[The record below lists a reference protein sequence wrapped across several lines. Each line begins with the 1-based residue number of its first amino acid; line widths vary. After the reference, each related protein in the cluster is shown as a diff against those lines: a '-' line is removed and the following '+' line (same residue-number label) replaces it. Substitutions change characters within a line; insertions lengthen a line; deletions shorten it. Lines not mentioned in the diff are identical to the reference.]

1 MRDDL
6 GVIVYLSNSRY
17 NHPRLMTQ
25 TTIIP
30 PAYVTQSEE
39 LYDKALDPKVARRL
53 IAFVGPYK
61 WQMLFSAFLMF
72 VAVISSIAGP
82 YLVKVAIDD
91 GLTAHNPAVLRNTV
105 LLYLLLAITRW
116 GFIYWRVNIM
126 AEVGQSVIYDLRR
139 VLFEHLQKLSLS
151 FYARYSVGRV
161 ITRVINDVET
171 LREFITWAVL
181 AIARDLFAL
190 VGIVIAMLSLNVQY
204 SLLTF
209 VTIPLMVGATMLYR
223 RRARLAY
230 RQVRAAISW
239 VNSVLA
245 ENINGIRVVQA
256 FSRQAHN
263 YANYSQ
269 YTNRYHLQTYM
280 RAAKVAA
287 TFLPVVD
294 VLGALATAAVVYLG
308 GAAVLG
314 QSITAGVLVAFVLYI
329 SRFFDPIRDLSRRF
343 DTLQSTMA
351 GGERLLGLL
360 DTEVEV
366 RDAENARELGAI
378 RGAVRFEEVSFQYS
392 DSLISAPSPSGDN
405 ATADGANTTPTSAQ
419 GDLSLVL
426 SNIDLDIQPGE
437 TVAFVGETGA
447 GKTTIIKLLA
457 RFHDPTSGC
466 VRVDGHD
473 LRTVTQASLR
483 RQMGIVLQDPFLFN
497 GTVKENIL
505 FGRLDATDADVIAAA
520 EAVGA
525 HAFITALKN
534 GYDSPVEEGGALLSV
549 GQRQLISFARALLA
563 DPRILI
569 LDEATSS
576 VDTQTEQVIQR
587 ALARLFEGRTS
598 FVIAHRLSTITNADR
613 IVVIHDGRVVEQGKH
628 QELLEKQ
635 GMYYELYKTGFQE

>member
-1 MRDDL
+1 LRFDKT
-6 GVIVYLSNSRY
+6 
-17 NHPRLMTQ
+17 MTQ
-25 TTIIP
+25 STITP

-53 IAFVGPYK
+53 IAFVAPYK

-72 VAVISSIAGP
+72 VAVTSSVAGP

-91 GLTAHNPAVLRNTV
+91 GLTAKNPAVLRNTV
-105 LLYLLLAITRW
+105 LLYLLLAVIRW

-126 AEVGQSVIYDLRR
+126 AKVGQSVIYDLRR

-151 FYARYSVGRV
+151 FYSHYSVGRV

-171 LREFITWAVL
+171 LREFVTWAVL
-181 AIARDLFAL
+181 AIARDLFSLGAL
-190 VGIVIAMLSLNVQY
+190 VIAMLSLNVQL

-209 VTIPLMVGATMLYR
+209 ITIPVMVGATMLYR
-223 RRARLAY
+223 RRARVAY
-230 RQVRAAISW
+230 RRVRAAISW

-263 YANYSQ
+263 YTNYSQ

-280 RAAKVAA
+280 RAAVVAA
-287 TFLPVVD
+287 SFLPAVD
-294 VLGALATAAVVYLG
+294 VLGALATAGVVYIG
-308 GAAVLG
+308 GTAVLG
-314 QSITAGVLVAFVLYI
+314 DSLTAGVLVAFVLYI

-366 RDAENARELGAI
+366 PDAEDARELGAI
-378 RGAVRFEEVSFQYS
+378 RGAVRFENVSFHYS
-392 DSLISAPSPSGDN
+392 DSSTTDVAKSAPS
-405 ATADGANTTPTSAQ
+405 SAQ
-419 GDLSLVL
+419 SRLSLVL
-426 SNIDLDIQPGE
+426 EDIDLDIRPGE

-457 RFHDPTSGC
+457 RFHDPTSGS

-473 LRTVTQASLR
+473 LRAVTQASLR

-497 GTVKENIL
+497 GTV
-505 FGRLDATDADVIAAA
+505 R
-520 EAVGA
+520 
-525 HAFITALKN
+525 
-534 GYDSPVEEGGALLSV
+534 
-549 GQRQLISFARALLA
+549 
-563 DPRILI
+563 
-569 LDEATSS
+569 
-576 VDTQTEQVIQR
+576 
-587 ALARLFEGRTS
+587 
-598 FVIAHRLSTITNADR
+598 
-613 IVVIHDGRVVEQGKH
+613 
-628 QELLEKQ
+628 
-635 GMYYELYKTGFQE
+635 

>member
-1 MRDDL
+1 
-6 GVIVYLSNSRY
+6 
-17 NHPRLMTQ
+17 MTQQ

-39 LYDKALDPKVARRL
+39 MYDRPIDPAIARRL
-53 IAFVGPYK
+53 FAFVGPYK
-61 WQMLFSAFLMF
+61 WQMILSAFLMM
-72 VAVISSIAGP
+72 ASTASSVVGP

-91 GLTAHNPAVLRNTV
+91 GLTANNPTALRNAV
-105 LLYLLLAITRW
+105 LLYLVFAVIRW
-116 GFIYWRVNIM
+116 VFIFMRVNIM
-126 AEVGQSVIYDLRR
+126 ARVGQSVIYDLRKEM
-139 VLFEHLQKLSLS
+139 FERLQNLSLS
-151 FYARYSVGRV
+151 FFSRYSVGRV
-161 ITRVINDVET
+161 ITRVINDVEN
-171 LREFITWAVL
+171 LRQFIIWAVL

-190 VGIVIAMLSLNVQY
+190 VGIIVAMLALDIKL

-209 VTIPLMVGATMLYR
+209 ITLPIMLLVTRLYR
-223 RRARLAY
+223 SRARIAY
-230 RQVRAAISW
+230 RRVRAAISW

-256 FSRQAHN
+256 FSRQTHN
-263 YANYSQ
+263 YANFRD
-269 YTNRYHLQTYM
+269 YTNRYYLQTLI
-280 RAAKVAA
+280 RAARVAA
-287 TFLPVVD
+287 SFLPAVD
-294 VLGALATAAVVYLG
+294 VLGALATAAVIYLG
-308 GAAVLG
+308 GTAVLG

-329 SRFFDPIRDLSRRF
+329 ERFFDPIRDLSRRY
-343 DTLQSTMA
+343 DMLQSTMA
-351 GGERLLGLL
+351 GGERILTLM
-360 DTEVEV
+360 DTEAEV
-366 RDAENARELGAI
+366 KDAEDAREMEAI
-378 RGAVRFEEVSFQYS
+378 TGAVRFEHVSFHYS
-392 DSLISAPSPSGDN
+392 DD
-405 ATADGANTTPTSAQ
+405 PT
-419 GDLSLVL
+419 LVL
-426 SNIDLDIQPGE
+426 DDIDFDIQPGE

-457 RFHDPTSGC
+457 RFHDPTEGC

-505 FGRLDATDADVIAAA
+505 FGRLDATDEEVINAA

-525 HAFITALKN
+525 HEFISALKQ
-534 GYDSPVEEGGALLSV
+534 GYNSSVEEGGALLSV

-576 VDTQTEQVIQR
+576 VDTQTEEVIQR

-613 IVVIHDGRVVEQGKH
+613 IVVIHDGKIVEQGRH
-628 QELLEKQ
+628 VELLEKQ
-635 GMYYELYKTGFQE
+635 GMYYELYRTGFQE

>member
-1 MRDDL
+1 
-6 GVIVYLSNSRY
+6 
-17 NHPRLMTQ
+17 MTQ
-25 TTIIP
+25 TTIVP

-39 LYDKALDPKVARRL
+39 MYDKPIDPAVARRL
-53 IAFVGPYK
+53 FAFVKPYG
-61 WQMLFSAFLMF
+61 WQMVLSAFLMM
-72 VAVISSIAGP
+72 ASTGSSVVGP

-91 GLTAHNPAVLRNTV
+91 GLTAGNPQALRNAV
-105 LLYLLLAITRW
+105 LLYLVLAIVRW
-116 GFIYWRVNIM
+116 LFIFTRVNIM
-126 AEVGQSVIYDLRR
+126 ARVGQAVIYDLRKD
-139 VLFEHLQKLSLS
+139 LFERLQKLSLS
-151 FYARYSVGRV
+151 FYSRYSVGRV
-161 ITRVINDVET
+161 ITRVINDVEN
-171 LREFITWAVL
+171 LRQFIIWAVL

-190 VGIVIAMLSLNVQY
+190 VGIIIAMLALDVKL

-209 VTIPLMVGATMLYR
+209 IALPLMLIATRLYR
-223 RRARLAY
+223 RTARIAY
-230 RQVRAAISW
+230 RRVRAAISW

-256 FSRQAHN
+256 FTRQAHN
-263 YANYSQ
+263 YANFCDT
-269 YTNRYHLQTYM
+269 TNRYHLQM
-280 RAAKVAA
+280 LVRAAKVAA
-287 TFLPVVD
+287 SFLPVVD
-294 VLGALATAAVVYLG
+294 LLGALATAAVIYLG

-329 SRFFDPIRDLSRRF
+329 ERFFDPIRDLSRRY

-351 GGERLLGLL
+351 GGERILALM

-366 RDAENARELGAI
+366 RDEEGAREMDAI
-378 RGAVRFEEVSFQYS
+378 AGAVRFENVCFHYS
-392 DSLISAPSPSGDN
+392 DD
-405 ATADGANTTPTSAQ
+405 PTI
-419 GDLSLVL
+419 VL
-426 SNIDLDIQPGE
+426 EDIDLEIQPGE
-437 TVAFVGETGA
+437 MVAFVGETGA

-466 VRVDGHD
+466 VRVDGHN

-505 FGRLDATDADVIAAA
+505 FGRLDATDEDVIAAA
-520 EAVGA
+520 GAVGA
-525 HAFITALKN
+525 HAFISGLKQ

-576 VDTQTEQVIQR
+576 VDTQTEGVIQR

-613 IVVIHDGRVVEQGKH
+613 IVVIHDGKIVEQGKH
-628 QELLEKQ
+628 EELLGKR